1 MIAEHIRYVANHFSI
16 RYEDNHIVIKGASWN
31 DCYTTDMEACLYGYS
46 IRIRR
51 NKIDDR
57 RYDYFAFWKIETLD
71 MAEEILAFAKDT
83 EILFV

>member
-1 MIAEHIRYVANHFSI
+1 
-16 RYEDNHIVIKGASWN
+16 
-31 DCYTTDMEACLYGYS
+31 MEACLYGYS